1 VSNEAEAVVLLHGM
15 GRSWLSMALLGHRL
29 KRMGYETRLFG
40 YSPRK
45 ATLDELSRDLREF
58 IEDRVAAPVY
68 HLVGH
73 SLGNIIIRN
82 GFRGSYRP
90 ELRRIVMLAPPNG
103 PASLASSLRENRLYR
118 WWTGDSGQKLAD
130 IEFYRALPVP
140 SVEFG
145 VIAGDR
151 GHGVGFDEP
160 NDGVVR
166 VANTK
171 LAGMKDWTVV
181 HHTHTLI
188 MLAQDT
194 AELCA
199 RFLEQG
205 EFGQVSEEMPSQA
218 GSPTI

>member
-1 VSNEAEAVVLLHGM
+1 VSHEAEAVVLLHGM

-118 WWTGDSGQKLAD
+118 GWTGDS
-130 IEFYRALPVP
+130 
-140 SVEFG
+140 
-145 VIAGDR
+145 